1 MRAEQ
6 MQTYARIDA
15 DGQVTQWPVL
25 EAHIKARGLPMRFF
39 DPVIDRPAPE
49 HNALTHSAARRT
61 PIRDDAGR
69 LVQDW
74 EIVALPFE
82 AVKDALIGRLAEMR
96 WKRET
101 GGLLLPTGQTI
112 GTTREAQAQ
121 ISSALMSLQGGLITS
136 VDWKLGGEWVTLTL
150 DQFAPM
156 AAAVANHVQRCF
168 AAEKAVTDLIGA
180 AIDVE
185 ELAGIDLAAEFEDA
199 YSGKLG

>member
-1 MRAEQ
+1 ME
-6 MQTYARIDA
+6 TFARVNDA
-15 DGQVTQWPVL
+15 GEVVQWPVL
-25 EAHIKARGLPMRFF
+25 AAHIKNRGLPMRFF
-39 DPVIDRPAPE
+39 ETVIDRPAPD
-49 HNALTHSAARRT
+49 HNRLTHSAARRT
-61 PIRDDAGR
+61 PTRDDAGR
-69 LVQDW
+69 LVQNW

-121 ISSALMSLQGGLITS
+121 ISNALMSLQGGLITS
-136 VDWKLGGEWVTLTL
+136 VDWKSGGEWVTLTL
-150 DQFAPM
+150 DQFGPM

-180 AIDVE
+180 AIEVD
-185 ELAGIDLAAEFEDA
+185 ELAGIELAAEFEAA
-199 YSGKLG
+199 YSGQLG

>member
-1 MRAEQ
+1 ME
-6 MQTYARIDA
+6 TFARINDA
-15 DGQVTQWPVL
+15 GEVVQWPVL
-25 EAHIKARGLPMRFF
+25 AAHIKSRGLPARFF
-39 DPVIDRPAPE
+39 EPVIDRPAPD
-49 HNALTHSAARRT
+49 HNRLTHSAARRT

-74 EIVALPFE
+74 EIVALPFQ

-101 GGLLLPTGQTI
+101 GGLALPTGQTI

-121 ISSALMSLQGGLITS
+121 ISNVLMSLQGGLITS
-136 VDWKLGGEWVTLTL
+136 VDWKSGGEWVTLTL
-150 DQFAPM
+150 EQFAPM

-180 AIDVE
+180 AIEID
-185 ELAGIDLAAEFEDA
+185 ELAGIELAAEFEAA
-199 YSGKLG
+199 YSGQLG